1 MEHQVKEVKIS
12 ATLFNSPLPKM
23 KIFPKQQ

>member
-1 MEHQVKEVKIS
+1 MEQEVKEVKINT
-12 ATLFNSPLPKM
+12 TLFNYPLPKM